1 MTQQSMPNPIEV
13 YEASVKQ
20 AQKVIRGVKPN
31 QLSQPTPCSY
41 WTVQGLMAHMVEPP
55 TQLSAFLES
64 GTPPTP
70 GALSKDASLQAFD
83 AATKKAMAAAKA
95 PGALAKQCKT
105 PAGEMTGAQF
115 MMGVAGDLCVHA
127 WDLAK
132 TTGQDTRLDPK
143 LAEVSYA
150 VFSPFA
156 QFGRQAGVFGP
167 EVRVPASAS
176 AQDKL
181 LGLTGRK
188 P

>member
-1 MTQQSMPNPIEV
+1 MAKQSMPNPVEV

-31 QLSQPTPCSY
+31 QLSQPTPCGY
-41 WTVQGLMAHMVEPP
+41 WTVQGLMAHMVHAPEAF
-55 TQLSAFLES
+55 SAFLES
-64 GTPPTP
+64 GSMSTP
-70 GALSKDASLQAFD
+70 GSLAKDASLQAFD
-83 AATKKAMAAAKA
+83 AATKKALTAAKA
-95 PGALAKQCKT
+95 PGALAKQAKT
-105 PAGEMTGAQF
+105 PVGEMTAGQF
-115 MMGVAGDLCVHA
+115 MMMVAGDLCVHA

-132 TTGQDTRLDPK
+132 ATSQDTKLDPK

-150 VFSPFA
+150 VFSPMA

-167 EVRVPASAS
+167 EVKVAANAS